1 MTTYLL
7 DTTVLVDYFRG
18 RQRARLLLERLA
30 DDGHTLAICDINI
43 AELFA
48 GLPEAQRPVARELLD
63 SLQYLEIPPP
73 VAELAGLLRF
83 DRARRG
89 ITIHLP
95 DAMIA
100 AVAIAN
106 DATLI
111 TANVRDFPLPD
122 LSLLELPSAP

>member
-18 RQRARLLLERLA
+18 RQAANLLLERLV
-30 DDGHTLAICDINI
+30 DEGHTLALCAINV

-48 GLPEAQRPVARELLD
+48 GLPERQRPLAGELIH
-63 SLQYLEIPPP
+63 SLHDLEIPPQ
-73 VAELAGLLRF
+73 VAELAGTIRF
-83 DRARRG
+83 DAARRG
-89 ITIHLP
+89 VAIHLP

-106 DATLI
+106 DATLV
-111 TANVRDFPLPD
+111 TANVRDFPLEE
-122 LSLLELPSAP
+122 LQLLELPSS

>member
-18 RQRARLLLERLA
+18 RQAASLLLERLV
-30 DDGHTLAICDINI
+30 DDGHTLALCGINV

-48 GLPEAQRPVARELLD
+48 GLPERQRPAARELID
-63 SLQYLEIPPP
+63 SLHYLEILPQ
-73 VAELAGLLRF
+73 VAELAGTIRF
-83 DRARRG
+83 DAARRG
-89 ITIHLP
+89 VAIHLP

-106 DATLI
+106 DATLV
-111 TANVRDFPLPD
+111 TANVRDFPLEE
-122 LSLLELPSAP
+122 LQLLELPSS